1 MPLARNAARQFP
13 LCRFLLP
20 AWGILVLAL
29 AACLS
34 AAAEESLTAEIR
46 VAATQGREVAVMP
59 SGRSSGKARTAS
71 GWINGQSYETGSQR
85 VHVVYFEGQ
94 TFRAA
99 TPLRGPSSRIAFDPS
114 RRKFARLL
122 PSIRVEIENPRQL
135 ESAKQ
140 ALGASKADFFDKL
153 GFAILHLPDDLH
165 PVEAIA
171 RLSKV
176 PGRPRGSIRLPRPPI
191 RWR

>member
-1 MPLARNAARQFP
+1 MPFARNAARRFP
-13 LCRFLLP
+13 LRRFLLP
-20 AWGILVLAL
+20 ASGVLAL

-34 AAAEESLTAEIR
+34 AGAEESLTAEIR

-59 SGRSSGKARTAS
+59 SARSTGKARTAS
-71 GWINGQSYETGSQR
+71 GWINGQSHETGSQR
-85 VHVVYFEGQ
+85 VHVVYFEGR
-94 TFRAA
+94 TYRAS
-99 TPLRGPSSRIAFDPS
+99 TPLRGPASRIAFDPS

-122 PSIRVEIENPRQL
+122 PSIRVEIDNAQQL

-140 ALGASKADFFDKL
+140 ALGASKADYFEKL
-153 GFAILHLPDDLH
+153 GFAILHLPDELH
-165 PVEAIA
+165 PVEAME
-171 RLSKV
+171 RLRKV